1 MCHEIS
7 KLFDFENMSL
17 EKLSHKLLP
26 DRDKH
31 LSHATVRDNGKVKTI
46 GHNMNLFIQIFQIN
60 IIAKMTYYPWVHW
73 IIN

>member
-1 MCHEIS
+1 MELAKFSPSEAARIALCHEIS

-31 LSHATVRDNGKVKTI
+31 LSHATVRDNGNVKTI
-46 GHNMNLFIQIFQIN
+46 GHDINLLSKYF
-60 IIAKMTYYPWVHW
+60 K
-73 IIN
+73 